1 MAFQQKTVAH
11 RTRQQSAFQ
20 KQSNE
25 LFENFKNQQ
34 AETAQKKQEKEAKKT
49 ALLALNEKEKK
60 RECIAVER
68 AFMMKGNSSE
78 QIMLTDRP
86 QRTFS
91 TNIKVGDYVEVNS
104 DLRPGKKVTVV
115 LASSPKIIKI

>member
-11 RTRQQSAFQ
+11 RTRQQSAVQ

-60 RECIAVER
+60 GECIAVEH
-68 AFMMKGNSSE
+68 AFMMK
-78 QIMLTDRP
+78 
-86 QRTFS
+86 
-91 TNIKVGDYVEVNS
+91 
-104 DLRPGKKVTVV
+104 
-115 LASSPKIIKI
+115 